1 MVMQTRL
8 YGAIASAA
16 VVAPDGEAL
25 AEVHRNYAEMAT
37 VGRVSRAQQQAF
49 FDAGKVLHQD
59 RGAEVV
65 LLAGTDLFLAFQGVD
80 CGFPVLDCAQIH
92 LDALCQSSLGG

>member
-8 YGAIASAA
+8 YGAIASAT

-49 FDAGKVLHQD
+49 FDAGKALHQD